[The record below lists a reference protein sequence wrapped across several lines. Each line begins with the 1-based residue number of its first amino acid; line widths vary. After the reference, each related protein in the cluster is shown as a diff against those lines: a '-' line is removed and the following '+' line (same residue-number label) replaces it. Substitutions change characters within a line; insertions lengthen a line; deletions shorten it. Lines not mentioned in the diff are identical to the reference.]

1 MPTTQINICFETR
14 LFDGGLEFP
23 MSETEHTYLCP
34 GSKLGDFVVK
44 ELIGVGGYGQIYE
57 VVDSST
63 DVRRAMKV
71 EFFDAEKQGM
81 KLEVK
86 IMKRLQ
92 GTCFFPELITTGR
105 TDSFRFFVMEL
116 LGPSISQVRSALKSK
131 CYSRYSYLRI
141 AYHSLRC
148 IKAMHKRGMLHR
160 DIKPGNFLI
169 RPDRRNPVALIDFG
183 LSRSYISKR
192 TGEHR
197 PPREDPGF
205 TGTFR
210 YASLHAHHQTEL
222 SRRDDLISW
231 FYMLTELA
239 LGHTPWP
246 GSDNRAKTIRMK
258 EEMTVEELCKPF
270 PREFIRIWN
279 SINNLGYEEEPNY
292 KLIKELLVRAMR
304 NEKVKDH
311 RYDWEKLPK
320 KTIAELTGM
329 KLDMGPPSSASGEET
344 ALEEPEVASGGCC
357 CSVA

>member
-1 MPTTQINICFETR
+1 
-14 LFDGGLEFP
+14 
-23 MSETEHTYLCP
+23 MSETEHSYLCP
-34 GSKLGDFVVK
+34 GSKLGDFVIK
-44 ELIGVGGYGQIYE
+44 ELIGVGGYGQIYD
-57 VVDSST
+57 VVESST
-63 DVRRAMKV
+63 DLHRAMKI

-86 IMKRLQ
+86 ILKKLQ
-92 GTCFFPELITTGR
+92 GTCLFPELFMCGR

-116 LGPSISQVRSALKSK
+116 LGPSVSAVRSALKSK
-131 CYSRYSYLRI
+131 CYSRYTYLRI

-148 IKAMHKRGMLHR
+148 IKAMHKRGVLHR

-183 LSRSYISKR
+183 LSCSYISKR

-197 PPREDPGF
+197 RPRDDAGF

-210 YASLHAHHQTEL
+210 YASLHAHHQMEL

-231 FYMLTELA
+231 FYSLTELA

-246 GSDNRAKTIRMK
+246 GSDNRAKTIKMK
-258 EEMTVEELCKPF
+258 EQMTAEELCKPF
-270 PREFIRIWN
+270 PREFVRIWN

-292 KLIKELLVRAMR
+292 KLIKELLMRAIR

-320 KTIAELTGM
+320 KTLADLTCVT
-329 KLDMGPPSSASGEET
+329 LNMGPPSSDNGVET
-344 ALEEPEVASGGCC
+344 AELEEPQVASGGCC
-357 CSVA
+357 CIVA